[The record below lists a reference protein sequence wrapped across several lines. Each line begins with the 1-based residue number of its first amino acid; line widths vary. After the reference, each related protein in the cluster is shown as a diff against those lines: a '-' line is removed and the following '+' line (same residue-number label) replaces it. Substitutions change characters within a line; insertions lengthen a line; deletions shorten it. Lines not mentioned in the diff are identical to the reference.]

1 MQLLRSNSCFL
12 ATQETRSLHITFT
25 FFLPWIMFSI
35 LNMNNQNRIRRV
47 RVLLCFRFFFK
58 LCVFCSSSLWQ
69 HFEKVAAEGVHRKS
83 ALKIF
88 TKLTGK
94 KYLCWSRPET
104 LLRKRLWHM
113 YFRVIFTKV
122 FQNTF
127 FIEHFRAPALSLLL
141 ESPVFLVF
149 LSSNLPDVYLLVF
162 CFPLHMFLFY
172 LLSDNDCTNSFDSYK
187 VFTLCLF
194 IE

>member
-1 MQLLRSNSCFL
+1 MQLLKSNSCFL

-25 FFLPWIMFSI
+25 FFLPWIMFSF

-69 HFEKVAAEGVHRKS
+69 HFEKVATEGVHKKS
-83 ALKIF
+83 VLKIF
-88 TKLTGK
+88 T
-94 KYLCWSRPET
+94 
-104 LLRKRLWHM
+104 
-113 YFRVIFTKV
+113 VIFTKF

-141 ESPVFLVF
+141 ESPVLLVF
-149 LSSNLPDVYLLVF
+149 LSSNLLDVYLLVF
-162 CFPLHMFLFY
+162 CF
-172 LLSDNDCTNSFDSYK
+172 S
-187 VFTLCLF
+187 VFVLP
-194 IE
+194 IQ